1 MTQYIKING
10 KKYAIEKD
18 GEPEAPAEAA
28 PVEPVAEPVVEKPA
42 EDVGE
47 QAKAIGKIIAN
58 EIMSN
63 INVEAKANTKIAELI
78 KGKDLTDKNSLT
90 PEEKI
95 VGFYHALVNKDHA
108 VCKALS
114 EGTAADGGYLFPDE
128 FRAEIIKSLVGPF
141 RMRGMVRV
149 IPMNRDIMKIPTVT
163 ARPKLYWTAE
173 NEVKTTTSAEFY
185 EATLTA
191 RKMAAII
198 YASDELVEDSDQI
211 DVVRLV
217 IDLFADAIADEEDR
231 VILQGNGTTQPT
243 GVHTAVDATTI
254 ATRTCAGNLD
264 ADDIID
270 LTYDLPQAYRPNA
283 KMVAARANI
292 RELRKLKDS
301 NGQYLWQP
309 SVQAGQPDMILGYP
323 VIENDYMG
331 EDMIVIGDWKMG
343 YWLGDRREMTVKISQ
358 DTETAFT
365 KDQTAIR
372 VVERIAGN
380 VVLADAFRALI
391 SIP

>member
-1 MTQYIKING
+1 MKEYINING
-10 KKYAIEKD
+10 KQYVSMKD
-18 GEPEAPAEAA
+18 GEPEVPAETA
-28 PVEPVAEPVVEKPA
+28 PVEPVAEVPA
-42 EDVGE
+42 ETPATDVGE

-63 INVEAKANTKIAELI
+63 INVDAKSSAKVAALV

-90 PEEKI
+90 AEEKI
-95 VGFYHALVNKDHA
+95 VGFYHALITKDHA
-108 VCKALS
+108 TCKALS

-141 RMRGMVRV
+141 RMRGMVRTV
-149 IPMNRDIMKIPTVT
+149 PMNKDVMKIPTVS

-191 RKMAAII
+191 RKLAAII
-198 YASDELVEDSDQI
+198 YASDELIEDSTEI
-211 DVVRLV
+211 DVVRLI

-243 GVHTAVDATTI
+243 GIHTAVDAGTI

-270 LTYDLPQAYRPNA
+270 LVYDLPQAYRPNA
-283 KMVAARANI
+283 KLIAARANI
-292 RELRKLKDS
+292 REIRKLKDS

-309 SVQAGQPDMILGYP
+309 SVQAGQPDMVAGFSI
-323 VIENDYMG
+323 IENDYIG
-331 EDMIVIGDWKMG
+331 EDMIVIGDYKLG
-343 YWLGDRREMTVKISQ
+343 YWLGDRKQMTVKISQ

-391 SIP
+391 TIP